1 MERTQQILL
10 HRILQADL
18 VCDLMIEEFVN
29 VPAFQI
35 VVSFIRGCGHTKP
48 QLWFEIVQDFFV
60 AVGGAVMGFVD
71 YDCIKCVLLIAVQVL
86 LFAQGLFTIQS
97 ITANTLLSF
106 FSLPVKHASRIAN
119 ISELFIH

>member
-18 VCDLMIEEFVN
+18 VCDLMIEDFVN

-71 YDCIKCVLLIAVQVL
+71 YDCIKCVLLIAVQS
-86 LFAQGLFTIQS
+86 IQS
-97 ITANTLLSF
+97 IIGDATVCFDILGLSLSLSYLLLLTD
-106 FSLPVKHASRIAN
+106 SLCLIP
-119 ISELFIH
+119 

>member
-18 VCDLMIEEFVN
+18 VCDLMIEDFVN

-86 LFAQGLFTIQS
+86 LFAKNSDHPPLFGQHQHPTLVHPRRYASLKS
-97 ITANTLLSF
+97 I
-106 FSLPVKHASRIAN
+106 PVVKI
-119 ISELFIH
+119 

>member
-10 HRILQADL
+10 HRILQTDL
-18 VCDLMIEEFVN
+18 ICDLMIEDFVN

-35 VVSFIRGCGHTKP
+35 VVSFIWRCGHTKP

-60 AVGGAVMGFVD
+60 AVGGAVVGFVD

-86 LFAQGLFTIQS
+86 LFTQCLDRCKNKVLVIFLIFSRYQS
-97 ITANTLLSF
+97 HRNLSTEY
-106 FSLPVKHASRIAN
+106 LA
-119 ISELFIH
+119 E